1 MSEQFEP
8 AARAELVA
16 MYAGMAMQ
24 GLIAANTRLSNTSLA
39 ICAVNQGN
47 ELVNALEAHHSAA
60 DAANVAVITDV
71 VA

>member
-1 MSEQFEP
+1 MAEQFAP

-24 GLIAANTRLSNTSLA
+24 GLIAANTSLSNESLA
-39 ICAVNQGN
+39 ICAVNQGS

-60 DAANVAVITDV
+60 DAANAAVITDV
-71 VA
+71 AA